1 MVEGR
6 WRCLQKKFALFFLTG
21 SYSRNDTYLSQ
32 ALCQQQS
39 GVSWQPEVFIILE
52 SCLKEKL

>member
-1 MVEGR
+1 MEVPTEKV
-6 WRCLQKKFALFFLTG
+6 CAFFLTG

-39 GVSWQPEVFIILE
+39 GVSWQPEVFIIVE